1 MMYLGDFPDDQILR
15 FAFSTRGAGGAS
27 ITFAGTPSLA
37 VYKDDSDT
45 QSTAGITLTVDR
57 DAVTGQHLVEVNLSS
72 DPFYSAGSD
81 YSITVISGTV
91 DGVDVVGQV
100 LANFSIQ
107 NRHMRGTDDA
117 ATASALATAQ
127 NGLAAIQGAV
137 VALHDLDAEGVRAAI
152 GMADADLDAQL
163 ASLAT
168 AASLSA
174 LHDLSTSDVGDA
186 VLDEVVEGTWTLRQ
200 LLRIVAAA
208 LAGKLSGAATDTV
221 TIRDLDDSKDRITA
235 TVDQDGNRTAVAL
248 DAS

>member
-1 MMYLGDFPDDQILR
+1 
-15 FAFSTRGAGGAS
+15 
-27 ITFAGTPSLA
+27 
-37 VYKDDSDT
+37 
-45 QSTAGITLTVDR
+45 
-57 DAVTGQHLVEVNLSS
+57 
-72 DPFYSAGSD
+72 
-81 YSITVISGTV
+81 
-91 DGVDVVGQV
+91 
-100 LANFSIQ
+100 
-107 NRHMRGTDDA
+107 
-117 ATASALATAQ
+117 
-127 NGLAAIQGAV
+127 
-137 VALHDLDAEGVRAAI
+137 
-152 GMADADLDAQL
+152 MADADLDAQL